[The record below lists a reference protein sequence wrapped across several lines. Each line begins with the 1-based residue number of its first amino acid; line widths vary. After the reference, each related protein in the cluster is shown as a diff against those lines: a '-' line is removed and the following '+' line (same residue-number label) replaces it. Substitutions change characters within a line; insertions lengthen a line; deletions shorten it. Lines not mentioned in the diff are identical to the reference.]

1 MRFCCLPLRGG
12 SGLKC
17 VIKIGKVYRIRLPL
31 RGGSGLKFG
40 YDLLGPDS
48 FSSPSARREW
58 IEIFWLLRNEDR
70 DSFPLEVKWIE
81 IPGNWC
87 HMKKMLM
94 NFAANT

>member
-1 MRFCCLPLRGG
+1 MSPSARREWIEICQASFAA
-12 SGLKC
+12 C
-17 VIKIGKVYRIRLPL
+17 VDIR
-31 RGGSGLKFG
+31 
-40 YDLLGPDS
+40 
-48 FSSPSARREW
+48 SPSARREW